1 MTKAKATTAVKTALT
16 VAQRNYMST
25 RLDTIANGKKDAEH
39 LKIFGKDRGCYY
51 RHEFNPTIQEM
62 VAALKSGKAK
72 IKPGCEDRRSLDI
85 DYLVWD
91 AKEKSKAEHDKK
103 TAQYADFCTKLER
116 EKQCIMDG
124 VMLGTADD
132 AMAALE
138 AFSKA

>member
-25 RLDTIANGKKDAEH
+25 RLDAIANGKKDVEYK
-39 LKIFGKDRGCYY
+39 KIFNKERSAYF
-51 RHEFNPTIQEM
+51 RSEFNPTIVEM

-72 IKPGCEDRRSLDI
+72 IKPGCEDRRTLDI
-85 DYLVWD
+85 DYLDWD
-91 AKEKSKAEHDKK
+91 AKEKAKAEHDKK
-103 TAQYADFCTKLER
+103 VAQYAEFCVKLDN

-124 VMLGTADD
+124 VMLGTAED

-138 AFSKA
+138 AFAKA